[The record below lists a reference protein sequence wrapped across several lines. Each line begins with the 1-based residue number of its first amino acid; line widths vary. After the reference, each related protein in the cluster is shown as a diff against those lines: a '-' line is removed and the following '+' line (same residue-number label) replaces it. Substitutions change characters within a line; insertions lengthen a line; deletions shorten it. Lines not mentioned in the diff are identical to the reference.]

1 MSNSPK
7 IFGPFLNFIFD
18 LYTIFM
24 TRKFKSV
31 GKNCSIRPV
40 LNITKPQNISLG
52 NNVSMGIFCW
62 VDTNTSINK
71 HPKLTI
77 GNRVHIGAYAIII
90 AADEI
95 IIGNNIVMS
104 ERVIILDHIHDYS
117 DVKKAVIDQPIVMK
131 GKIVIE
137 DDCFIGINSVIM
149 GGVHIG
155 KHAVIGA
162 NTVVTHNVP
171 SYCVVVGSPAKVIKR
186 YDFKKKVWVVVK

>member
-1 MSNSPK
+1 MSNAPE

-31 GKNCSIRPV
+31 GKNCSIRPF
-40 LNITKPQNISLG
+40 LNITNPQNISLG

-62 VDTNTSINK
+62 VDTNISINK

-95 IIGNNIVMS
+95 EIGNNIVMS

-117 DVKKAVIDQPIVMK
+117 DVRKPVIDQPIVMK

-137 DDCFIGINSVIM
+137 DECFIGINTVIM

-162 NTVVTHNVP
+162 NAVVTHDVP
-171 SYCVVVGSPAKVIKR
+171 PYCVAVGFPAKVIKK
-186 YDFKKKVWVVVK
+186 YDFKKKQWTAV